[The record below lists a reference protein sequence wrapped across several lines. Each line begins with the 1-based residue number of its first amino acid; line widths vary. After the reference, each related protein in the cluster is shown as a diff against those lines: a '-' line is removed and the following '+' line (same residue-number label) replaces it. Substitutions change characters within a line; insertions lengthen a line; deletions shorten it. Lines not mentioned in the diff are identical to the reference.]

1 MTDGPAEDNALPI
14 PPPFMWDCQE
24 CVRWLCRLARKWGA
38 PEGCFWEQ
46 LQVARHIAEVHPERV
61 PPQHLDGCELCLGYS
76 RRNDGDVTL
85 VWAQH
90 RARGLFMPP
99 SLARLL

>member
-1 MTDGPAEDNALPI
+1 MFEDRGDVDERPV
-14 PPPFMWDCQE
+14 PPPFMWACRE
-24 CVRWLCRLARKWGA
+24 CVRGLLRLARFWDD

-46 LQVARHIAEVHPERV
+46 LQVARHIAADHPGTV
-61 PPQHLDGCELCLGYS
+61 PPQHLDDCELCREYA
-76 RRNDGDVTL
+76 RRDDGDAAL

-90 RARGLFMPP
+90 RARDLFMPP